1 MWQNAATDTTVAVQD
16 LLPGSVLQYYDF
28 QAAAPPAILGAQYFV
43 WTFIFMILFC
53 LIFRGQI
60 SVFLSWAVEFLRMP
74 VKRTYSDTSAAVRY
88 GLPVSV
94 VMLLPVAAY
103 LAYGTSA
110 VRAGYGLLLA
120 VLSGYV
126 LVRFL
131 ILCGIGYVSGEKE
144 LVTAVHRF
152 SCLAFMAVTVLF
164 CVTLIIG
171 MFLPDVYPFLTGN
184 GFIALAIML
193 MLVYLVG
200 LARIFFAFGEPP
212 LLTIL
217 YLCTLE
223 ILPVAAAATSI
234 TRY

>member
-1 MWQNAATDTTVAVQD
+1 MWQNAATDTTVTVQD
-16 LLPGSVLQYYDF
+16 LLAGSVLQHYDL
-28 QAAAPPAILGAQYFV
+28 QAAAPPVILGAQYFV

-53 LIFRGQI
+53 LVFRGQI
-60 SVFLSWAVEFLRMP
+60 SVFLSWAVEFLLIP

-103 LAYGTSA
+103 LAYGTAA
-110 VRAGYGLLLA
+110 VHAGYGLVLA

-126 LVRFL
+126 LLRFL
-131 ILCGIGYVSGEKE
+131 LLCGIGYVSGEKE

-152 SCLAFMAVTVLF
+152 SCLAFMTVTVLF
-164 CVTLIIG
+164 CVVLIVG
-171 MFLPDVYPFLTGN
+171 MFLPDIYPVLTGKVSIVL
-184 GFIALAIML
+184 GIIV
-193 MLVYLVG
+193 MLVYLIG
-200 LARIFFAFGEPP
+200 LTRIFFAFGEPP

>member
-1 MWQNAATDTTVAVQD
+1 MWQSAATDTTHTVQE
-16 LLPGSVLQYYDF
+16 LLAGSVLQHYDL
-28 QAAAPPAILGAQYFV
+28 QAAAPPVILGAQYFV

-60 SVFLSWAVEFLRMP
+60 SVFLSWALEFLRMP

-88 GLPVSV
+88 GLPVALV
-94 VMLLPVAAY
+94 LLLPVAAY
-103 LAYGTSA
+103 LAYGTAA
-110 VRAGYGLLLA
+110 VSAGYGLLLA

-126 LVRFL
+126 FLRFL

-144 LVTAVHRF
+144 LVTALHRF
-152 SCLAFMAVTVLF
+152 SSLAFMAVTVLS
-164 CVTLIIG
+164 CVVLIVG
-171 MFLPDVYPFLTGN
+171 MFLPDIYPLLTGKVSIVL
-184 GFIALAIML
+184 GIIL
-193 MLVYLVG
+193 MLIYLIG

-223 ILPVAAAATSI
+223 ILPVAAAVTSI